1 MWSKIVS
8 VIHLSGG
15 PKIDRLYGK
24 EWLSIGA
31 FGIRGIGLLLYS
43 YAYVSRGILNRL
55 ASSQKAIVLR
65 LSLVQSLQ
73 LIESEMP
80 IRDPIVCT
88 IQVGLY
94 FHNVAMS

>member
-8 VIHLSGG
+8 LIPLSGG

-31 FGIRGIGLLLYS
+31 LGISGIGLLLYS
-43 YAYVSRGILNRL
+43 CAYARRGILNRNP
-55 ASSQKAIVLR
+55 R
-65 LSLVQSLQ
+65 LGRQLFCALVQSLQ

-80 IRDPIVCT
+80 IRDSIVCT
-88 IQVGLY
+88 IKVGLY